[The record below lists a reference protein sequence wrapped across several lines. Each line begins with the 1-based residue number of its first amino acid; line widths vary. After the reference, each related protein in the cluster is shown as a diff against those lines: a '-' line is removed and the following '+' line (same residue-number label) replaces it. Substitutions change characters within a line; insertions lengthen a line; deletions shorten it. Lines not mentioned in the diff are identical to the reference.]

1 MNFAEYQ
8 KEALTTAVY
17 PNRGS
22 NITYPVLGLNG
33 EAGEIAEKVKKII
46 RDKNGI
52 VDGEIRVAIKKELGD
67 VLWYVAALCDELGL
81 DMDDVAVTNIQKL
94 KDRQL
99 RDALHGSGDER

>member
-8 KEALTTAVY
+8 REAIKTAVY
-17 PNRGS
+17 PNRRS

-33 EAGEIAEKVKKII
+33 EAGEIAEKVKKIM

-52 VDGEIRVAIKKELGD
+52 VDDEIRAAIKKELGD

-81 DMDDVAVTNIQKL
+81 DMADVAVTNIKKL
-94 KDRQL
+94 KDRQV
-99 RDALHGSGDER
+99 RDVLHGSGDER

>member
-8 KEALTTAVY
+8 SEALKTAVY
-17 PNRGS
+17 PNRRS

-33 EAGEIAEKVKKII
+33 EAGEIAEKVKKIM

-52 VDGEIRVAIKKELGD
+52 VDDEIRGAIKKELGD

-81 DMDDVAVTNIQKL
+81 DMNDVAVTNIKKL

-99 RDALHGSGDER
+99 RDALHGSGDDR